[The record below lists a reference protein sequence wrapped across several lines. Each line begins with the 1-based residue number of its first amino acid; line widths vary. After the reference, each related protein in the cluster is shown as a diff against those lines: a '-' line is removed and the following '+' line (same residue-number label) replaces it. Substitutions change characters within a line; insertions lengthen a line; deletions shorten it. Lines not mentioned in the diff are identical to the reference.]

1 MPNQQ
6 GMKIIKH
13 IFFAAVLIW
22 SSCGNDEI
30 EENIDYKQEMRT
42 FVQNLSYYAKGF
54 DADFII
60 IPQNGQELVTDNGD
74 TDGNPVISYLNA
86 IDGAGREDLFFGYD
100 NDDEATPKIEKDYM
114 LVFLDVCEEDNVEVL
129 VTDYCFSHEKM
140 DESYTKNN
148 AKGYI
153 SFAAPE
159 RELNV
164 IPDYPSVP
172 YNVNTNDINSLADA
186 GNFLYLLNPENFES
200 KQDFIS
206 AISETNYDVII
217 MDFFFNEEEYTFS
230 EIDTLKTKRNGGRRL
245 VISYMSIGEAE
256 DYRYYWQN
264 TWHSN
269 PPNWLAGENPDWEG
283 NYKVRYWAKEWQNI
297 IYGNESSYIYKIIM
311 AGFDGIYLDIIDAFE
326 YFE

>member
-1 MPNQQ
+1 
-6 GMKIIKH
+6 MKTVKLL
-13 IFFAAVLIW
+13 FLAAVLVW
-22 SSCGNDEI
+22 SSCGNDE
-30 EENIDYKQEMRT
+30 NDGDVYYKQEMRT

-54 DADFII
+54 NAGFII

-74 TDGNPVISYLNA
+74 TDGNPVTSYLNS

-100 NDDEATPKIEKDYM
+100 DDDVATPKTEKDYM
-114 LVFLDVCEEDNVEVL
+114 LVFLDVCEENDVEVL

-164 IPDYPSVP
+164 VPDYP
-172 YNVNTNDINSLADA
+172 TDA
-186 GNFLYLLNPENFES
+186 RNFLYLLNPENFGS

-206 AISETNYDVII
+206 ALSETNYDVII
-217 MDFFFNEEEYTFS
+217 MDCFFNEEEFTFS
-230 EIDTLKTKRNGGRRL
+230 ETETLKTKRNGGTRL

-256 DYRYYWQN
+256 DYRYYWQSAWKS
-264 TWHSN
+264 T
-269 PPNWLAGENPDWEG
+269 PPYWLAGENPDWAG
-283 NYKVRYWAKEWQNI
+283 NYKVRYWVNEWQNI

-311 AGFDGIYLDIIDAFE
+311 AGFDGVYLDIIDAFE

>member
-1 MPNQQ
+1 
-6 GMKIIKH
+6 MKIIKNL
-13 IFFAAVLIW
+13 FLAAALIL
-22 SSCGNDEI
+22 SSCGNDES
-30 EENIDYKQEMRT
+30 EGDVDYKQEMRN
-42 FVQNLSYYAKGF
+42 FVQNLSYYAKGINNG
-54 DADFII
+54 FIV

-74 TDGNPVISYLNA
+74 TDGNPVTSYLNA

-100 NDDEATPKIEKDYM
+100 EDDIATPKNEKDYM
-114 LVFLDVCEEDNVEVL
+114 LVFLDVCEENDIEVL
-129 VTDYCFSHEKM
+129 VTDYCYTHEKM

-148 AKGYI
+148 AKDYI

-172 YNVNTNDINSLADA
+172 YNVNANEINSLADA
-186 GNFLYLLNPENFES
+186 RNFLYLLNPENFTS

-217 MDFFFNEEEYTFS
+217 MDFFFDEDEYTFS
-230 EIDTLKTKRNGGRRL
+230 EIELLKTKKNGGKRL

-256 DYRYYWQN
+256 DYRYYWQSA
-264 TWHSN
+264 WQSY
-269 PPNWLAGENPDWEG
+269 PPYWLAGENPDWGG
-283 NYKVRYWAKEWQNI
+283 NYKVRYWVKEWQNI

-311 AGFDGIYLDIIDAFE
+311 AGFDGVYLDIIDAFE

>member
-1 MPNQQ
+1 MLNRQE
-6 GMKIIKH
+6 MKIIKH
-13 IFFAAVLIW
+13 IFFAAILIW
-22 SSCGNDEI
+22 SSCGNDES
-30 EENIDYKQEMRT
+30 EDNVYFKQEMRN

-54 DADFII
+54 NADFII

-74 TDGNPVISYLNA
+74 TDGNPVTSYLNS

-100 NDDEATPKIEKDYM
+100 NDNEATPKIEKDYM
-114 LVFLDVCEEDNVEVL
+114 LVFLDVCEENDVEVL

-140 DESYTKNN
+140 EESYTRNN

-164 IPDYPSVP
+164 IPDYPPAP
-172 YNVNTNDINSLADA
+172 YNVNTSDINSLADA
-186 GNFLYLLNPENFES
+186 RNFLYLLNPENFAS

-217 MDFFFNEEEYTFS
+217 MDFFFDEEEFTFS
-230 EIDTLKTKRNGGRRL
+230 EIETLKTKKNGGKRL

-256 DYRYYWQN
+256 DYRYYWQI
-264 TWHSN
+264 TWQSN
-269 PPNWLAGENPDWEG
+269 PPNWIAGENPDWEG

-311 AGFDGIYLDIIDAFE
+311 AGFDGVYLDIIDAFE